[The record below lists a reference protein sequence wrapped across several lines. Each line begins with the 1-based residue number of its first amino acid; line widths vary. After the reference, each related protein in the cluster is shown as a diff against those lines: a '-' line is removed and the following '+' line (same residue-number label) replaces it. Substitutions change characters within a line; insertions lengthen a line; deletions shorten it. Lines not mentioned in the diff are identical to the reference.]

1 MDLQPSLYVKLTR
14 PPLLSSNSYDNLF
27 SPLSPDKP
35 RKTSKKDSDHLL
47 LLR

>member
-1 MDLQPSLYVKLTR
+1 
-14 PPLLSSNSYDNLF
+14 LL